1 MFDDLRRSLAVSD
14 GKGWRK
20 FKHLLAENVW
30 HWLGGAIVGALAA
43 SLTGLSNLQHV
54 HSYLAARSS
63 SGLALLVIALFFVVI
78 LILVISITLFIKNT
92 NRANQT
98 RKMGLYD
105 VASFDHLSDQIDKYQ
120 ARKEF
125 FHQYRSD
132 FLASSR
138 IDMLLASGYQTI
150 ARDGREGQIE
160 APLRFVFENAPKNG
174 KIRVL
179 LADPQSKFSKERCKK
194 LYGNENQ
201 YADDIQKALSFLKE
215 KKKAGLDVEVHTY
228 SRPLVW
234 KLIVVDNLIFQQTYP
249 EEDHGDFTAV
259 KVFEKIPKEKL
270 ENGLHHP
277 FSRLIDLL
285 IGSSDTKLIN
295 L

>member
-1 MFDDLRRSLAVSD
+1 LFDSLRRGLAVSD
-14 GKGWRK
+14 AQGWRK
-20 FKHLLAENVW
+20 FKHLLAENAW

-63 SGLALLVIALFFVVI
+63 SGLALLVIALFFIVI
-78 LILVISITLFIKNT
+78 LILVMSITLYIKNT

-98 RKMGLYD
+98 RKMGLCD
-105 VASFDHLSDQIDKYQ
+105 VASFDHLSEQIDKYQ
-120 ARKEF
+120 ARKDF

-150 ARDGREGQIE
+150 ARDGQDGQIE
-160 APLRFVFENAPKNG
+160 APLRFVFENAPKKG

-179 LADPQSKFSKERCKK
+179 LADPDSKFSKERCKT
-194 LYGNENQ
+194 LYKNENQ
-201 YADDIQKALSFLKE
+201 YAEDINKALSFLKG
-215 KKKAGLDVEVHTY
+215 KKNAGLDVEVHIY
-228 SRPLVW
+228 SRPLIW

-259 KVFEKIPKEKL
+259 KVFEKLPKEKL

-277 FSRLIDLL
+277 FSIDPAL
-285 IGSSDTKLIN
+285 
-295 L
+295 

>member
-1 MFDDLRRSLAVSD
+1 M
-14 GKGWRK
+14 
-20 FKHLLAENVW
+20 
-30 HWLGGAIVGALAA
+30 
-43 SLTGLSNLQHV
+43 
-54 HSYLAARSS
+54 
-63 SGLALLVIALFFVVI
+63 LVIALFFVVI

-285 IGSSDTKLIN
+285 IGSPDTKLIN

>member
-1 MFDDLRRSLAVSD
+1 MGQARGCHGYWRPGFGGGGWSD
-14 GKGWRK
+14 C
-20 FKHLLAENVW
+20 
-30 HWLGGAIVGALAA
+30 
-43 SLTGLSNLQHV
+43 
-54 HSYLAARSS
+54 ARSP

-78 LILVISITLFIKNT
+78 LIFVISVTLYIKNT

-98 RKMGLYD
+98 RKMGLCD
-105 VASFDHLSDQIDKYQ
+105 VASFDHLSDQLDKYQ
-120 ARKEF
+120 ARKNF
-125 FHQYRSD
+125 FHQYRPD
-132 FLASSR
+132 ILASSR

-150 ARDGREGQIE
+150 ARDGRDGQIE
-160 APLRFVFENAPKNG
+160 APLRFVFENAPKKG

-179 LADPQSKFSKERCKK
+179 LADPMSEFSRERCRK
-194 LYGNENQ
+194 LYGDEDQ
-201 YADDIQKALSFLKE
+201 YSKDIALALSFLKE
-215 KKKAGLDVEVHTY
+215 KKNEGLDVEVRTY

-249 EEDHGDFTAV
+249 EQDHGDFTAI

-277 FSRLIDLL
+277 FARLIDLL
-285 IGSSDTKLIN
+285 INSPDTKLIP